1 MSWPSNPPLEV
12 RPRCTRACASPKEVK
27 RLPVDT
33 PATTGPAQPSKLNK
47 LKDLF
52 VSREGGEFASLIT
65 SPAPFLLGFLLYQ
78 PARSRFRTR
87 PRHGPAP
94 SSDDHTFPNA
104 AVPCPVCLVEC
115 STLLTTFLTRHHM
128 VLTSSLT
135 FSFPQNLKL
144 ERLHS
149 NSWLHLDRRLDGDP
163 SPYLW
168 VVQDKC

>member
-1 MSWPSNPPLEV
+1 MSWPSNPRLEV

-52 VSREGGEFASLIT
+52 VSREEGEFASLIT
-65 SPAPFLLGFLLYQ
+65 SPTPFLLGFLLYQ

-104 AVPCPVCLVEC
+104 AVPCPVCLVE
-115 STLLTTFLTRHHM
+115 SQHSINHLPYETPHGTHLFTYIFLPTE
-128 VLTSSLT
+128 
-135 FSFPQNLKL
+135 L
-144 ERLHS
+144 EA
-149 NSWLHLDRRLDGDP
+149 
-163 SPYLW
+163 
-168 VVQDKC
+168 